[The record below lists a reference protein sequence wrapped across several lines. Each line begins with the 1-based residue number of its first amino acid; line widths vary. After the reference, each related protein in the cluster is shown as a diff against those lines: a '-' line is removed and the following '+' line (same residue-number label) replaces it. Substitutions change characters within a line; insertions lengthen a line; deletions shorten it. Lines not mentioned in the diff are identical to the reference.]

1 MTTTENPVAEP
12 AAEPGTGV
20 AEFHRQLAT
29 ELFSHVLELMDRTDR
44 NCAENDRM
52 IHMAHASAF
61 HFQLGGTAL
70 NIALGEW
77 QCARV
82 HVALG
87 QPDSASYHAWRYL
100 EHAENYGLGPFHI
113 AQAHAV
119 LSAALARTSP
129 EEAVHQL
136 SLAKE
141 TRGSV
146 SDPEEL
152 RYLGMEIDLAEAEPA
167 RIARTVGAC
176 C

>member
-1 MTTTENPVAEP
+1 MSTTETPTAQ
-12 AAEPGTGV
+12 PGTGV

-29 ELFSHVLELMDRTDR
+29 ELFSHVIGLLERPDRE
-44 NCAENDRM
+44 CSENDRM
-52 IHMAHASAF
+52 IHMAHASCF

-82 HVALG
+82 HIALG
-87 QPDSASYHAWRYL
+87 HSDSALYHAWRYL

-119 LSAALARTSP
+119 LSAAFARTNK
-129 EEAVHQL
+129 EEAAHQL
-136 SLAKE
+136 RLAKE
-141 TRGSV
+141 TSEHV
-146 SDPEEL
+146 SDPEEA
-152 RYLGMEIDLAEAEPA
+152 RYLAMEIGLAEAEPA
-167 RIARTVGAC
+167 RLAGTSGSC

>member
-1 MTTTENPVAEP
+1 MSTTDTPAAEP
-12 AAEPGTGV
+12 AAGV

-29 ELFSHVLELMDRTDR
+29 ELFSHVLELLERTDR

-52 IHMAHASAF
+52 IHMAHASCF

-82 HVALG
+82 HIALG
-87 QPDSASYHAWRYL
+87 QPDTATYHAWRYL
-100 EHAENYGLGPFHI
+100 EHAENYGLGPFHV

-119 LSAALARTSP
+119 LSTAFARTNLEEAAHQLGLARD
-129 EEAVHQL
+129 
-136 SLAKE
+136 
-141 TRGSV
+141 TRESV

-152 RYLGMEIDLAEAEPA
+152 RFLKMEIEMAEAEPA
-167 RIARTVGAC
+167 RIAGTTGAC

>member
-1 MTTTENPVAEP
+1 MSTTETPSAEP
-12 AAEPGTGV
+12 AVDV

-29 ELFSHVLELMDRTDR
+29 ELFSHVLELLERTDR

-52 IHMAHASAF
+52 IHMAHASRF
-61 HFQLGGTAL
+61 HFDLGGTAL

-82 HVALG
+82 HIALG
-87 QPDSASYHAWRYL
+87 QPDSATYHAWRYL

-119 LSAALARTSP
+119 LSAAFARTNA
-129 EEAVHQL
+129 EEAAHHL
-136 SLAKE
+136 GLAKE
-141 TRGSV
+141 TREHV

-152 RYLGMEIDLAEAEPA
+152 RYLGTEIDLAEPEPG
-167 RIARTVGAC
+167 RIARTSGSC